1 MILVNLNSKG
11 FPMSAIPKLS
21 RQHFDYLADELGT
34 IMEWPTALHDVADAL
49 AKTNP
54 LFNREKFLRRAMNKW
69 EETHHDPVFLEDQI
83 PY

>member
-1 MILVNLNSKG
+1 MQTA
-11 FPMSAIPKLS
+11 PRLS
-21 RQHFDYLADELGT
+21 RKTFEFLADELGT

-54 LFNREKFLRRAMNKW
+54 RFDREKFLRRAMTKW
-69 EETHHDPVFLEDQI
+69 EETHHEAHILEDEI

>member
-1 MILVNLNSKG
+1 MHTAPRLSKKT
-11 FPMSAIPKLS
+11 FE
-21 RQHFDYLADELGT
+21 FLADELGT

-54 LFNREKFLRRAMNKW
+54 RFDRDKFLRRAMNVW
-69 EETHHDPVFLEDQI
+69 EQTHEYPSLEDEI

>member
-1 MILVNLNSKG
+1 MQTAPRLTKET
-11 FPMSAIPKLS
+11 FE
-21 RQHFDYLADELGT
+21 FLADELGT

-54 LFNREKFLRRAMNKW
+54 RFDRDKFLRRAMNVW
-69 EETHHDPVFLEDQI
+69 EQTHELPNLEDEI

>member
-1 MILVNLNSKG
+1 MELA
-11 FPMSAIPKLS
+11 PRLS
-21 RQHFDYLADELGT
+21 QQHFEFLADELGT

-54 LFNREKFLRRAMNKW
+54 RFDRDKFLRRAMNVW
-69 EETHHDPVFLEDQI
+69 EQTHEHPSLEDEI

>member
-1 MILVNLNSKG
+1 MQTA
-11 FPMSAIPKLS
+11 PRLS
-21 RQHFDYLADELGT
+21 RKTFECLADELGT

-54 LFNREKFLRRAMNKW
+54 RFDRDKFLRRAMNVW
-69 EETHHDPVFLEDQI
+69 EQTHEHPSLEDEI

>member
-1 MILVNLNSKG
+1 MQTA
-11 FPMSAIPKLS
+11 PRLS
-21 RQHFDYLADELGT
+21 RKTFEFLADELGT

-54 LFNREKFLRRAMNKW
+54 RFDREKFLRRAMNKW
-69 EETHHDPVFLEDQI
+69 EETHYGAHLLEDEI